1 MAEDEQNH
9 RHIGLFFSNQRKENS
24 MNIDTQGTVFIIAI
38 GLMVAYNI
46 IWAWREWDRIK
57 NYIDRR
63 VEDASANMD
72 VTIIADE
79 EESQQEES
87 EEEESV
93 I

>member
-1 MAEDEQNH
+1 
-9 RHIGLFFSNQRKENS
+9 

-46 IWAWREWDRIK
+46 IWDWREWGRIK

-63 VEDASANMD
+63 VEDAIANMD